1 MSTFAVPPGARLRF
15 LSRRTPETTVASPWE
30 AVAPAIVNDELPEL
44 AAVTFAEPSACGF
57 ARFLIARLTW
67 TVPPPAS
74 GPGSKDAV

>member
-15 LSRRTPETTVASPWE
+15 LSRRTPETTLASPWE
-30 AVAPAIVNDELPEL
+30 AVAPTIVNDELPEL
-44 AAVTFAEPSACGF
+44 AAVTLAEPSACGL